1 MDLSLEKTSLYC
13 RYFVGSVVCGPCVST
28 SNNPMHRI
36 SSAGISMS
44 SENVICWMTAVA
56 AGVVVSKG
64 KGGEGCVG
72 VCGVVGG
79 VFVGPMLG

>member
-1 MDLSLEKTSLYC
+1 
-13 RYFVGSVVCGPCVST
+13 
-28 SNNPMHRI
+28 
-36 SSAGISMS
+36 MS